1 MALVGSLV
9 PGVEMATSRGQKDV
23 AEGVLWGLE
32 IGAKKSL
39 RGSRGRTQTT
49 KKQWA
54 QGPIWILRLAVAGRR
69 VFAMPRLGKG
79 KVLGRRRRDEVFW
92 GREDGWSNWGKEIF

>member
-49 KKQWA
+49 MGAGPNMESAFGGCRQKSIRDATHGEVEGVGSKKT
-54 QGPIWILRLAVAGRR
+54 R
-69 VFAMPRLGKG
+69 
-79 KVLGRRRRDEVFW
+79 
-92 GREDGWSNWGKEIF
+92 